1 MMSVSVATFL
11 AGVGVGLTVAVPIG
25 PIGVLCIQKTLAF
38 GLLAGVA
45 TGMAAATVH
54 VTYGILAGFG
64 YSQTITAHI
73 SAGASVLSLAC
84 AAIMFWFA
92 VRTFRRKVVLES
104 ADAGKPLWPL
114 CLLQSYR
121 DALVCG
127 FTNPLTIV
135 LFFAA
140 FPALTSA
147 DQHLELPFL
156 TFGIFA
162 GAAGWFFILS
172 AAVAVFRARLP
183 EHRLT
188 LANKAAG
195 CVFAVL
201 GCLMIADALGLRPN

>member
-1 MMSVSVATFL
+1 MMSAPIATFL

-25 PIGVLCIQKTLAF
+25 PMGVLCIQKTLAF

-92 VRTFRRKVVLES
+92 VRTFRRKVVL
-104 ADAGKPLWPL
+104 ARVDPGQPL

-127 FTNPLTIV
+127 FTNPLTII

-147 DQHLELPFL
+147 DQRIELPFL

-172 AAVAVFRARLP
+172 AAVAVFRSRLP

-188 LANKAAG
+188 LANKAAS

>member
-1 MMSVSVATFL
+1 MMSVPVATFL

-25 PIGVLCIQKTLAF
+25 PMGVLCIQKTLAF
-38 GLLAGVA
+38 GLLSGVA

-64 YSQTITAHI
+64 YSPTVTTHI

-92 VRTFRRKVVLES
+92 VRTFRRKIVFGR
-104 ADAGKPLWPL
+104 ADAGKPL

-127 FTNPLTIV
+127 FTNPFTII

-147 DQHLELPFL
+147 DQRLELPFL

-183 EHRLT
+183 EHRLM
-188 LANKAAG
+188 LANKAAS
-195 CVFAVL
+195 CIFAVL
-201 GCLMIADALGLRPN
+201 GCLMIADALGLRRN

>member
-1 MMSVSVATFL
+1 MMSAPIATFL

-25 PIGVLCIQKTLAF
+25 PMGVLCIQKTLAF

-54 VTYGILAGFG
+54 VTYGILAGLG
-64 YSQTITAHI
+64 YSRTVTTHI
-73 SAGASVLSLAC
+73 GAGASVLSLAC

-92 VRTFRRKVVLES
+92 VRTFRRKVVFGR
-104 ADAGKPLWPL
+104 ADAGKPL

-127 FTNPLTIV
+127 FTNPLTII

-147 DQHLELPFL
+147 DQRLE
-156 TFGIFA
+156 A
-162 GAAGWFFILS
+162 VMDLS
-172 AAVAVFRARLP
+172 
-183 EHRLT
+183 
-188 LANKAAG
+188 
-195 CVFAVL
+195 
-201 GCLMIADALGLRPN
+201 